1 MCLVYF
7 DPVPLTINIYDE
19 LKRIFDNFLFLGA
32 FYIKLFNII
41 FLLKMETES
50 CFEKLLDHSSL
61 SKAQCSNHHL
71 ESFRSLYLHSS
82 INFLDIIAGTLES
95 HSCFRSFTS
104 EKSKIT
110 IDIIK

>member
-50 CFEKLLDHSSL
+50 CFAKLLDHSSL
-61 SKAQCSNHHL
+61 SKGV
-71 ESFRSLYLHSS
+71 FG
-82 INFLDIIAGTLES
+82 F
-95 HSCFRSFTS
+95 
-104 EKSKIT
+104 
-110 IDIIK
+110 